1 MRIRCSGPRI
11 PLLGMVA
18 RADTV
23 LDCFSFREGGIWCE
37 AIFWDLRF
45 QLLAWF
51 YPRGFRFMQAMF

>member
-23 LDCFSFREGGIWCE
+23 LGCFSFREGGIWCE

-45 QLLAWF
+45 QLLA
-51 YPRGFRFMQAMF
+51 